1 MNALSVLKTDCLSL
15 LLNRFKPLYKMKL
28 GEFNTLII
36 DRLTKVGL
44 FLTDNT
50 NDVLLPLKYIPKD
63 YKIGDEIK
71 VFLYLD
77 HEERPVATTLE
88 PYIIINDF
96 AFLRV
101 NYTNSFGAFLDWGL
115 EKDLFVPFKEQARPM
130 EQGKRYLVHAYL
142 DDKSDRIVGSS
153 RVNKFLDN
161 SELDLQQGDEVDL
174 IISHITD
181 LGTNVIINKK
191 HKGLMYSN
199 EIYEDLRIGDKHKG
213 YIKTIRPDNK
223 IDVSFQKIGVE
234 NIEPNAEVILKELKA
249 NKGFL
254 RLNDNSHPEDI
265 KTVLKMSKKSFK
277 KAVGL
282 LYKDK
287 IIEIKEDG
295 IYLV

>member
-161 SELDLQQGDEVDL
+161 SELDFQQGDEVDL

-249 NKGFL
+249 NRGFL

>member
-1 MNALSVLKTDCLSL
+1 
-15 LLNRFKPLYKMKL
+15 MKL
-28 GEFNTLII
+28 GTYTTLII

-44 FLTDNT
+44 FLTDSK
-50 NDVLLPLKYIPKD
+50 NDVLLPVKYVPKD
-63 YKIGDEIK
+63 YKIGDELK
-71 VFLYLD
+71 VFIYLD
-77 HEERPVATTLE
+77 HEERTVATTLN
-88 PYIIINDF
+88 PYITINEF

-101 NYTNSFGAFLDWGL
+101 NYTNSFGAYLDWGL

-130 EQGKRYLVHAYL
+130 EQGKRYLVYAYL
-142 DDKSDRIVGSS
+142 DEKSDRIVASS
-153 RVNKFLDN
+153 RINKFLDN
-161 SELDLQQGDEVDL
+161 SELDLHPGDEVDL
-174 IISHITD
+174 IISHITE

-213 YIKTIRPDNK
+213 YIKTIRPDHK

-234 NIEPNAEVILKELKA
+234 NIEPNAAFILSELKA
-249 NKGFL
+249 NRGFL

-265 KTVLKMSKKSFK
+265 KTVLKMSKKTFK
-277 KAVGL
+277 KAVGS

-287 IIEIKEDG
+287 KIEIKDDG

>member
-15 LLNRFKPLYKMKL
+15 PLNRFKSLYKMKL

-249 NKGFL
+249 NRGFL

-277 KAVGL
+277 KAVGS

>member
-1 MNALSVLKTDCLSL
+1 MQ
-15 LLNRFKPLYKMKL
+15 L

-50 NDVLLPLKYIPKD
+50 SDVLLPVKYVPKD
-63 YKIGDEIK
+63 YRIGDEIR

-88 PYIIINDF
+88 PYVTINDF

-115 EKDLFVPFKEQARPM
+115 EKDIFVPFKEQARPM
-130 EQGKRYLVHAYL
+130 EQGKRYLIFAYL
-142 DDKSDRIVGSS
+142 DDKSNRIVASS
-153 RVNKFLDN
+153 RTNKFLDN
-161 SELDLQQGDEVDL
+161 SELDFQEGDEVDL

-199 EIYEDLRIGDKHKG
+199 EIYQDLRIGDRHTG

-223 IDVSFQKIGVE
+223 IDVSFQKLGLE
-234 NIEPNAEVILKELKA
+234 NIEPNAALILSELKA
-249 NKGFL
+249 NRGFL
-254 RLNDNSHPEDI
+254 RLNDASHPEDI
-265 KTVLKMSKKSFK
+265 KTVLKMSKKNFK
-277 KAVGL
+277 KAIGS

-287 IIEIKEDG
+287 KIEIKDDG

>member
-249 NKGFL
+249 NRGFL

>member
-1 MNALSVLKTDCLSL
+1 
-15 LLNRFKPLYKMKL
+15 MKL

-249 NKGFL
+249 NRGFL

>member
-1 MNALSVLKTDCLSL
+1 MPQTSYLRAL
-15 LLNRFKPLYKMKL
+15 NFAMIAI
-28 GEFNTLII
+28 GQHHI
-36 DRLTKVGL
+36 LTILRSTGVGL
-44 FLTDNT
+44 FLGNPQTEDEI
-50 NDVLLPLKYIPKD
+50 LLPNKYVPKS
-63 YKIGDEIK
+63 YQIGDELR
-71 VFLYLD
+71 VFIYLD
-77 HEERPVATTLE
+77 QQERPVATTLE
-88 PYIIINDF
+88 PYIYLNDF
-96 AFLRV
+96 ALLRV
-101 NYTNSFGAFLDWGL
+101 NYTNQLGAFLDWGL

-249 NKGFL
+249 NRGFL